1 MRRKD
6 RSVRQRLF
14 DILGAIEEGRS
25 AAGDLS
31 LEAFTNSTVHGL
43 ATERA
48 IEIISEASRYIPSEL
63 QARTP
68 LIPWRDVADIGNVIR
83 HAYEKVDAEI
93 IWTAVRKDFV
103 SLEDAVRT
111 ILKGIPDDD

>member
-1 MRRKD
+1 MRRRD

-25 AAGDLS
+25 AAGD
-31 LEAFTNSTVHGL
+31 F
-43 ATERA
+43 
-48 IEIISEASRYIPSEL
+48 SEASRYIPPEL
-63 QARTP
+63 QAQTP
-68 LIPWRDVADIGNVIR
+68 LIPRRDVADVGNVIR

-93 IWTAVRKDFV
+93 IWTAVRKDFG

-111 ILKGIPDDD
+111 ILAGIPDDE